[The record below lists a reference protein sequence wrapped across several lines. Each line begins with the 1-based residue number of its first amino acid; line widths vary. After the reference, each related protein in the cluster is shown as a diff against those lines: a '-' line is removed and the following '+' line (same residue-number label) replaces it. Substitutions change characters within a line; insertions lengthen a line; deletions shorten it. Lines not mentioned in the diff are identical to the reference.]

1 MNNFVKTYRTYI
13 DSFLFVLLILGFFAA
28 HTVLSYSIIIP
39 VYFLVGLKIILIDRK
54 FSFEPDYII
63 IVLIFLFNIL
73 VQFLVN
79 FSANTVFYSLAILL
93 GLVIYYAVA
102 RLHLDKQFILAFV
115 FFLLVFFLIH
125 PSISDPILQ
134 FKSYFHNANSL
145 AGVYLLLFF
154 IVELM
159 GNKYHRLANWI
170 IFLPIYLITIQSR
183 GLFLGVATYFIFLIL
198 SRFKLRNLAF
208 AIIMLGLFALLV
220 LYVNPHDNYI
230 SKLLDYIHIAHFKI
244 FGSDLTYGA
253 HREEIWQLVVT
264 KNPSPLFGIGF
275 GNSNDFIFGFLK
287 RNVSPHN
294 TYLKLY
300 LEGGWILLVS
310 YIMLFFYILI
320 KSKSHITKSFILAI
334 QVRMFFESGFPYG
347 ISLESALLILPYFI
361 EKATLRQKN
370 EENNISHTESS
381 E

>member
-1 MNNFVKTYRTYI
+1 MNNLLKTYRIYI
-13 DSFLFVLLILGFFAA
+13 DSFLLFLLIIGFFAA

-39 VYFLVGLKIILIDRK
+39 VYFLFGLKIILFDYK
-54 FSFEPDYII
+54 FSIEQDYLII
-63 IVLIFLFNIL
+63 GLIFLFNIFI
-73 VQFLVN
+73 QYLVN
-79 FSANTVFYSLAILL
+79 FSVNTVFTSFVILS
-93 GLVIYYAVA
+93 GLIIYYAVA
-102 RLHLDKQFILAFV
+102 KLHLNKQLTLAFV
-115 FFLLVFFLIH
+115 FFLLLFFLIH
-125 PSISDPILQ
+125 PDITNPNLQ

-159 GNKYHRLANWI
+159 GNKYHRFVNWI

-183 GLFLGVATYFIFLIL
+183 GLFLGIAIYFTFLIL

-208 AIIMLGLFALLV
+208 IMVMLGLFALFI

-230 SKLLDYIHIAHFKI
+230 TKLLNYLHISHLEI
-244 FGSDLTYGA
+244 FGSSLTYGA
-253 HREEIWQLVVT
+253 HREEIWQLVAE

-300 LEGGWILLVS
+300 LEGGWILLVG
-310 YIMLFFYILI
+310 YIILFFYILR
-320 KSKSHITKSFILAI
+320 KSKSYITKSFILAI

-361 EKATLRQKN
+361 EKAILRQKN
-370 EENNISHTESS
+370 EENNISYTKSS
-381 E
+381 K